1 MRLARISLGL
11 AWRGVLASR
20 GRSLATIVAVAL
32 ATVVLCLVMT
42 GNSRF
47 GKVLATPIRELA
59 GGDIMI
65 VPRGME
71 YTRLASGYP
80 GLVRRPQWGEGILR
94 ASQVIED
101 VSSISPLIGHPSPSF
116 IILEAFA
123 RGRQHVLLARD
134 WGASDQAYGFSD
146 RVVNGRYFTPS
157 DDGQPVVMWDAASR
171 NPPPVGSHVEIM
183 VPSLDAGEG
192 SIRFDFSRAVEAEV
206 EVIGHYR
213 LRGGLRTGAVLM
225 PLGTLSRLTG
235 LGDDQ
240 VLWVAFTV
248 SDYNYAGQ
256 ITTAIRQSLPH
267 YRVYGPQDIYRIIF
281 SGAGQRAS
289 ELGDPRIT
297 FSFLGLMYG
306 LAALIVANNMMLS
319 MAQRHREL
327 AVMKAVG
334 ARPIQVHLMLVS
346 EALFLSVLGSLAGFL
361 LVTAVLLGSA
371 LVAGQGFWDLAV
383 LSASNLVRAVVISST
398 AAILGALW
406 PAHRA
411 AAVAP
416 LEALRYE

>member
-1 MRLARISLGL
+1 M
-11 AWRGVLASR
+11 
-20 GRSLATIVAVAL
+20 
-32 ATVVLCLVMT
+32 
-42 GNSRF
+42 
-47 GKVLATPIRELA
+47 
-59 GGDIMI
+59 
-65 VPRGME
+65 
-71 YTRLASGYP
+71 
-80 GLVRRPQWGEGILR
+80 
-94 ASQVIED
+94 IED

-157 DDGQPVVMWDAASR
+157 DDGQPVVLWDAASR

-297 FSFLGLMYG
+297 F
-306 LAALIVANNMMLS
+306 
-319 MAQRHREL
+319 
-327 AVMKAVG
+327 
-334 ARPIQVHLMLVS
+334 
-346 EALFLSVLGSLAGFL
+346 FLSGAHVRVGSADCGQQHDAVHGPAPSRAGGDEGSGCQAHPGSPHAGIGGAFPLSPGFSGRVLAGDGSSSGIGSGSGAGILGPGRPVSIKSGTGSCHFEHGCDPGR
-361 LVTAVLLGSA
+361 LVASPPGSSGSA
-371 LVAGQGFWDLAV
+371 TGGLTL
-383 LSASNLVRAVVISST
+383 
-398 AAILGALW
+398 
-406 PAHRA
+406 
-411 AAVAP
+411 
-416 LEALRYE
+416 